1 MLERSSRSRALLNKQ
16 HRQAMKQAK
25 NTITREQYTG
35 LWNLLYDITEEN
47 GYPDF
52 WTMDTLDAQGEQC
65 GEAEAVYALIEV
77 QDFDNKHDFGFIED
91 MLYTLGVKLDR
102 FAMLD
107 CFDLRRFEEEEEP
120 RPLQAAI
127 VEGSGEYGRLYGYE
141 LILTD

>member
-1 MLERSSRSRALLNKQ
+1 MPEGSSPSRALPNKQ
-16 HRQAMKQAK
+16 HRQAMNQAK
-25 NTITREQYTG
+25 NTITRKQYTA
-35 LWNLLYDITEEN
+35 LWKQLYIIAEAM

-52 WTMDTLDAQGEQC
+52 WTMDTLDAQGNQC

-77 QDFDNKHDFGFIED
+77 QDFDNKHDFGFIEN
-91 MLYTLGVKLDR
+91 MLNALGVQLDR

-107 CFDLRRFEEEEEP
+107 CFDIRRFEEEEEP

-127 VEGSGEYGRLYGYE
+127 VEGSGIYGRLYGYE

>member
-1 MLERSSRSRALLNKQ
+1 
-16 HRQAMKQAK
+16 MKQAK

-52 WTMDTLDAQGEQC
+52 WTMDTLDAQGNQC
-65 GEAEAVYALIEV
+65 SEAEAVYALIEV

-91 MLYTLGVKLDR
+91 MLYTLGVQLDR
-102 FAMLD
+102 FDMLD
-107 CFDLRRFEEEEEP
+107 GFDISRFEEEEEP

-127 VEGSGEYGRLYGYE
+127 VDGSGEYGRLYGYE